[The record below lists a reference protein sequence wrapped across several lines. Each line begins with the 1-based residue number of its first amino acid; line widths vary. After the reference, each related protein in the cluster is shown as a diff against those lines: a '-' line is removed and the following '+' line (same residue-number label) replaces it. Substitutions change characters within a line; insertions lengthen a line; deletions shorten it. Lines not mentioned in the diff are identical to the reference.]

1 MAKFRYRMQNIL
13 DIKRKLE
20 SQARVTFSQ
29 ANARYLEEEEKLQT
43 LVLERLKYDSE
54 LKEQLSGNLDIL
66 QVKRARENA
75 NTATK
80 QICYLINKELELEG
94 YKYHDPEIENET
106 KDNHVVS
113 TCFLKLVDENNST
126 NYSM

>member
-1 MAKFRYRMQNIL
+1 ML
-13 DIKRKLE
+13 
-20 SQARVTFSQ
+20 
-29 ANARYLEEEEKLQT
+29 
-43 LVLERLKYDSE
+43 
-54 LKEQLSGNLDIL
+54 
-66 QVKRARENA
+66 ARENA

-94 YKYHDPEIENET
+94 YKYHDPEIENKT
-106 KDNHVVS
+106 KDNHVVL

>member
-1 MAKFRYRMQNIL
+1 MF
-13 DIKRKLE
+13 
-20 SQARVTFSQ
+20 
-29 ANARYLEEEEKLQT
+29 
-43 LVLERLKYDSE
+43 
-54 LKEQLSGNLDIL
+54 
-66 QVKRARENA
+66 ARENA

-94 YKYHDPEIENET
+94 YKYHDPEIENIT
-106 KDNHVVS
+106 KDNHVVL